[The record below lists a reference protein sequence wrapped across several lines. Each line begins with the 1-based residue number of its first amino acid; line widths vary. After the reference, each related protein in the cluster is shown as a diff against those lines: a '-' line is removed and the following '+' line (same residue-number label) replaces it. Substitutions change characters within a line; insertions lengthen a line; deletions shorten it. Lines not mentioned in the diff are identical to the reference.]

1 MSGGLFAPGSS
12 GGTFPP
18 GSSPGTM
25 TVQGNLAFQSGAF
38 YLVQITPATA
48 STTNASGTATLAGT
62 VQAAFVPGSYMART
76 YTILTANG
84 GTVGTFDRLATA
96 GLPTDFQ
103 ASLSY
108 TGNSAILNL
117 IAALEAPGETADEHG
132 VAHALDTAF
141 NTGHA
146 LPPNSNLA
154 AVFNLTGGALDRAL
168 DELDGE
174 VATGAQQVAFQ
185 LMN

>member
-1 MSGGLFAPGSS
+1 
-12 GGTFPP
+12 
-18 GSSPGTM
+18 
-25 TVQGNLAFQSGAF
+25 VSGA
-38 YLVQITPATA
+38 AA
-48 STTNASGTATLAGT
+48 LAGT
-62 VQAAFVPGSYMART
+62 VQAAFAPGNYLTRE
-76 YTILTANG
+76 YTILSATSGLA
-84 GTVGTFDRLATA
+84 GTFDSLSTA
-96 GLPTDFQ
+96 GLPADFQ

-117 IAALEAPGETADEHG
+117 IAALEAPGETAEERS
-132 VAHALDTAF
+132 VAHALDTSF

-154 AVFNLTGGALDRAL
+154 AVFNLTGGALDTAL

-185 LMN
+185 LMNQFLGIMLDPFVDGRSNPLGGSAIGFAPERAELPDDIALA